1 MRNAQRLTL
10 LAAFAAALAL
20 SACEKAGSTA
30 PLEATL
36 GASNGTD
43 LSGTWV
49 LNESQSDKPPSPPQG
64 QGDHPQPPGGQP
76 PGEAG
81 QDGQPHPPGPMGP
94 PRELTIAQ
102 TATTVTFRA
111 GDHPLLTLK
120 TDGSTTDLQ
129 GPDGHTAQV
138 SARWQDGVL
147 VVTRSGDPRGGTMT
161 ERFSLSGS
169 QLVLQLKPEGGKA
182 PPNAALAPESIRL
195 VYDKTG

>member
-1 MRNAQRLTL
+1 MGTTQKLTL
-10 LAAFAAALAL
+10 LAAFAAALSL
-20 SACEKAGSTA
+20 SACEKAGNAT

-36 GASNGTD
+36 GAANGTN

-49 LNESQSDKPPSPPQG
+49 INESQSDKPPAPPQG
-64 QGDHPQPPGGQP
+64 QGDHPQPPGSQP
-76 PGEAG
+76 PGDPG
-81 QDGQPHPPGPMGP
+81 QGGQPHPPGPMGP

-102 TATTVTFRA
+102 TATTVTFSD
-111 GDHPLLTLK
+111 GDHPSLTLT

-138 SARWQDGVL
+138 SAKWQDGVL
-147 VVTRSGDPRGGTMT
+147 IVTRRGDPMGGILT

-182 PPNAALAPESIRL
+182 PPAGVQPPESIRL
-195 VYDKTG
+195 VYDKAN